1 MLRTLGARARTPLAL
16 ALTSTLVAVLATWW
30 LVDPG
35 ANPFG
40 DTAGSVS
47 VVALLP
53 DPLPATLLLLAG
65 LLGLT
70 VALSLQVVARTPAQ
84 RRRLVAPAAT
94 VTAVLALACMDTQ
107 LISFTGYLVAMTIP
121 FVAIALLVAAL
132 RRSTAARVTAVV
144 VVSLVAWWGATSG
157 SLAPGAVTEMVRELG
172 GGFARVGARPW
183 ILAGLA
189 LATVQWWTAVIS
201 LATPLTARLRLPSV
215 RLDRLTTVA
224 TVVAVL
230 GPLPYVAVRA
240 TWLLPDAVFVGPIRP
255 EDLDPSMRLWGLMLG
270 AAALGGAILTLGLI
284 RPWGRVF
291 PAWMPYVGGR
301 AVPVAA
307 AAVPGYAVAF
317 VLTASAPSIALMS
330 FEQAAD
336 GDTDALWMLLLLP
349 FWLWGPALAVAVWGY
364 VRRRRLTDPST
375 PHPDPVPGRMAA

>member
-1 MLRTLGARARTPLAL
+1 MLRALGARARTPFVL
-16 ALTSTLVAVLATWW
+16 ALTSTLVAALATWW
-30 LVDPG
+30 LVEPSTD
-35 ANPFG
+35 PFG

-47 VVALLP
+47 VLALLP

-70 VALSLQVVARTPAQ
+70 VALSLHVVVRTPAH
-84 RRRLVAPAAT
+84 RRRLLVPAAT
-94 VTAVLALACMDTQ
+94 VTVVLALACMDTQ

-132 RRSTAARVTAVV
+132 RRLTAARATAVV
-144 VVSLVAWWGATSG
+144 VAGLVAWWGATSG
-157 SLAPGAVTEMVRELG
+157 SLTPAAVTEMVRELG

-189 LATVQWWTAVIS
+189 LATVQWWTAVLS
-201 LATPLTARLRLPSV
+201 SATPLTARMRLPSA
-215 RLDRLTTVA
+215 RLDRLTTAA

-270 AAALGGAILTLGLI
+270 AAALGGAVLTLGLI

-291 PAWMPYVGGR
+291 PAWMPYMSGR

-317 VLTASAPSIALMS
+317 VLTASAPSIALLS
-330 FEQAAD
+330 VEQAAD
-336 GDTDALWMLLLLP
+336 GDTGALWMLLLLP
-349 FWLWGPALAVAVWGY
+349 FWLWGPALAAAVWGY
-364 VRRRRLTDPST
+364 VRRRRLEDSPAPRTAFT
-375 PHPDPVPGRMAA
+375 PGRMAA